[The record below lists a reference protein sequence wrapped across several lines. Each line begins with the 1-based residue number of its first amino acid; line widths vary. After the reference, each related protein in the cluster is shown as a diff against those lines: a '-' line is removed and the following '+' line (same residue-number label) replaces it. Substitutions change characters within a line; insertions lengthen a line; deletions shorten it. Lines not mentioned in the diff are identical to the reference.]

1 MTIKENIEIAILN
14 ALKDEFNYEISIEE
28 VNNILEVPK
37 EKKNGDFSF
46 PCFNLSK
53 YLKKSPVEIAG
64 KLKEKNKNR
73 KADWKNW
80 CYKWIFEFLYFV
92 KIHL

>member
-37 EKKNGDFSF
+37 GKEKNGDFSF
-46 PCFNLSK
+46 PCFKLSK

-64 KLKEKNKNR
+64 KLKEK
-73 KADWKNW
+73 
-80 CYKWIFEFLYFV
+80 
-92 KIHL
+92 